1 MAETIIMVRVR
12 LHEDDARAP
21 SAYAKSVGTALA
33 GVDGFQGYGVWQS
46 VQEPLSRMILFSYAS
61 EEAARAGL
69 VVVAERRTLIERQ
82 GPGAEPSDALA
93 LSVVHAEG
101 ALKGSLAQAPAL
113 SISIRIAEPGYGPN
127 LIDVYLRT
135 FAELAAIPG
144 FAGMLVAVN
153 QNLPEEVVGFCAWDD
168 EAAFRA
174 SLPRQKVYQV
184 KLYERSFEEPE
195 S

>member
-12 LHEDDARAP
+12 LGESDAGAAH
-21 SAYAKSVGTALA
+21 AYARSIGSALA
-33 GVDGFQGYGVWQS
+33 DSPGFQGYGVWQS
-46 VQEPLSRMILFSYAS
+46 VQEPLARMILFSYAS

-69 VVVAERRTLIERQ
+69 VTVAERRTLIERQ
-82 GPGAEPSDALA
+82 GPGAEPSDAMA

-101 ALKGSLAQAPAL
+101 ALSRGLEQAPAL
-113 SISIRIAEPGYGPN
+113 SISIRIAEPGYGHD

-153 QNLPEEVVGFCAWDD
+153 QNLPEEVVGLCAWDD

-184 KLYERSFEEPE
+184 KLYERSFE
-195 S
+195 

>member
-12 LHEDDARAP
+12 LHEEDAGAAH
-21 SAYAKSVGTALA
+21 AYARSLGAALA
-33 GVDGFQGYGVWQS
+33 DSPGFQGYGVWQS
-46 VQEPLSRMILFSYAS
+46 VQEPLARMVLFSYES
-61 EEAARAGL
+61 DEAARAGL

-93 LSVVHAEG
+93 LSVIHAEG
-101 ALKGSLAQAPAL
+101 ALAHGLAQAPAL
-113 SISIRIAEPGYGPN
+113 SISIRIAEPGYG
-127 LIDVYLRT
+127 LELVDVYLRT

-153 QNLPEEVVGFCAWDD
+153 QNLAEEVVGLCAWDD

-184 KLYERSFEEPE
+184 KLYERSFE
-195 S
+195 

>member
-1 MAETIIMVRVR
+1 MAETLIMVRTR
-12 LHEDDARAP
+12 LHPEDAGAA
-21 SAYAKSVGTALA
+21 SAYARSVGNALQD
-33 GVDGFQGYGVWQS
+33 VKGFQGYGVWQS
-46 VQEPLSRMILFSYAS
+46 VQDPLARMVLFSYAS
-61 EEAARAGL
+61 EDSARAGL

-101 ALKGSLAQAPAL
+101 ALANGLPQAAAL
-113 SISIRIAEPGYGPN
+113 SISIRIAEPGYG
-127 LIDVYLRT
+127 DVLVDSYLRT

-144 FAGMLVAVN
+144 FAGMLVSVSQTLA
-153 QNLPEEVVGFCAWDD
+153 EEVVGLVAWDD

-184 KLYERSFEEPE
+184 KLYERAFDE
-195 S
+195 